1 MALMRGSR
9 DRINLDGSFHHRSFR
24 RMHAPRRTVM
34 FLALAGL
41 AASASAWGQADPMFQ
56 HMDSN
61 HDGRISLQEHAAAE
75 RATFQRID
83 ANHDGKL
90 TADEMR
96 TARLALGVAAA
107 SSDEHAAAA
116 AENAAV
122 AQALFERLDA
132 DHDGRVSSAEM
143 QAAHSRPASAEDA
156 RPVVGAGAA
165 LDANH
170 DGVVNA
176 AEHAH
181 IARARFAKMD
191 ANQDGFVSVKEW
203 ESAHAGKKP
212 ATP

>member
-1 MALMRGSR
+1 M
-9 DRINLDGSFHHRSFR
+9 
-24 RMHAPRRTVM
+24 M
-34 FLALAGL
+34 FLVLAGL
-41 AASASAWGQADPMFQ
+41 AASASAWGQANPMFQ

-75 RATFQRID
+75 QATFNRMD
-83 ANHDGKL
+83 VNHDGKL

-96 TARLALGVAAA
+96 TARLALGVAETSGDERAA
-107 SSDEHAAAA
+107 TA

-122 AQALFERLDA
+122 AQALFERLDT

-143 QAAHSRPASAEDA
+143 QAAHSRPADA
-156 RPVVGAGAA
+156 GNGDAHPVLGAGAA

-191 ANQDGFVSVKEW
+191 INQDGFVSAQEW
-203 ESAHAGKKP
+203 DSAHAAKKP
-212 ATP
+212 ASP

>member
-1 MALMRGSR
+1 
-9 DRINLDGSFHHRSFR
+9 
-24 RMHAPRRTVM
+24 MHANRRTMM
-34 FLALAGL
+34 FLALSGL
-41 AASASAWGQADPMFQ
+41 AASASASAQVNPMFQ

-90 TADEMR
+90 TASEMR
-96 TARLALGVAAA
+96 TARLALGVAETSGDERAA
-107 SSDEHAAAA
+107 TA

-122 AQALFERLDA
+122 AQALFERLDT

-143 QAAHSRPASAEDA
+143 QAAHNRPASADDA

-191 ANQDGFVSVKEW
+191 VNQDGFVSAKEW
-203 ESAHAGKKP
+203 ESAHTGKQP
-212 ATP
+212 ASP

>member
-1 MALMRGSR
+1 
-9 DRINLDGSFHHRSFR
+9 
-24 RMHAPRRTVM
+24 MHAPRTKA
-34 FLALAGL
+34 FLVLAGL
-41 AASASAWGQADPMFQ
+41 AVSAGAWAQANPMFQ

-75 RATFQRID
+75 QATFNRID

-90 TADEMR
+90 TAGEMR
-96 TARLALGVAAA
+96 TARLTLGVAET
-107 SSDEHAAAA
+107 SGDEHAATV
-116 AENAAV
+116 AENAAI
-122 AQALFERLDA
+122 AQALFERLDT
-132 DHDGRVSSAEM
+132 DHDGRVSTAEM
-143 QAAHSRPASAEDA
+143 QAAHSRPAAAADA

-191 ANQDGFVSVKEW
+191 SNQDGFVSAKEW
-203 ESAHAGKKP
+203 ETAHAGRKP
-212 ATP
+212 AAP